1 MDGTLFALVILSR
14 IEDRRRRRRH
24 SASKTRVTALMAPSL
39 TRLPT
44 RTECYPCDQ
53 GRFLGLHKDEK
64 KTPAG
69 DAGVLSYA
77 STTETLADKA
87 DRLQPV
93 ENLIGPEPLEP
104 VQRLVEH

>member
-1 MDGTLFALVILSR
+1 MDGTLFVLAILSR

-24 SASKTRVTALMAPSL
+24 SASKTRVNALMAPSL

-44 RTECYPCDQ
+44 RTECCPCDQ
-53 GRFLGLHKDEK
+53 GRFLGPHKAK
-64 KTPAG
+64 KDPG
-69 DAGVLSYA
+69 SDAGVLSYA
-77 STTETLADKA
+77 STTENLADKA

-104 VQRLVEH
+104 VQCLVEH